1 MKQVGD
7 KAVLDQ
13 MRLNFFLNVY
23 GMWEITFS
31 GYTNDMAHTEFV
43 RLHICMNEVCDKLN
57 RSFQVN
63 ELVFQSDKT
72 NCMKFAVM
80 NKTCINLKKSF
91 YNK

>member
-1 MKQVGD
+1 
-7 KAVLDQ
+7 

-63 ELVFQSDKT
+63 ELVF
-72 NCMKFAVM
+72 
-80 NKTCINLKKSF
+80 
-91 YNK
+91 